1 MNGVNGPGFEVQ
13 SSPIV
18 LINAL
23 GFVGFK
29 LIGVA
34 GSREVRIQVQPVTIC
49 RSICGVW
56 SVILMLTLFP
66 PSSQYSGTT
75 GGTVWQL
82 A

>member
-1 MNGVNGPGFEVQ
+1 MRRNSLNGVNGPGFEVQ

-34 GSREVRIQVQPVTIC
+34 GSREVRISLTPS
-49 RSICGVW
+49 RYNLSLSAGVF
-56 SVILMLTLFP
+56 VE
-66 PSSQYSGTT
+66 SG
-75 GGTVWQL
+75 